1 MRVVVTRPQADA
13 ERTAAALRARGHDV
27 LVTPLMRLEPI
38 AVNLDGQWSALA
50 ITSANAPN
58 AIARNPARD
67 MLVKLPLLAIGRR
80 GGGGGPPSGVA
91 GDTAARGRGRGSAR
105 LIRRNHP
112 TKGRGAL

>member
-1 MRVVVTRPQADA
+1 MRVVVTRPQPDA
-13 ERTAAALRARGHDV
+13 ARAPAALGARGHDV
-27 LVTPLMRLEPI
+27 LVTPLMRVEPI

-80 GGGGGPPSGVA
+80 SAEAARQARVTHVTSAA
-91 GDTAARGRGRGSAR
+91 GDVRVLVR
-105 LIRRNHP
+105 L
-112 TKGRGAL
+112 